1 MANFPETRWDTEA
14 LCRQLTPLLP
24 GLRVEVVAS
33 IGSTN
38 SELLARARSAGAARP
53 DLAPP
58 PCLLVAEH
66 QTQGRGRQ
74 GKPWQSRA
82 GASLTFSIA
91 LPLSPVTWSGLS
103 LAVGLALAEALDPP
117 QPGQT
122 PRLGIKWPNDLLLRD
137 DPSVGVD
144 GGAGPIG
151 RKLGGILIETVQ
163 IGDCRLAVVGVGL
176 NLLPQTLAPGAPALS
191 WGQADLQSLRPGLTP
206 ASALACVAAPL
217 LRALLDFE
225 RAGFAPLRARFAAR
239 DLLAGQA
246 VTTTLA
252 GLPGGIAD
260 GVDDSGTLWLRLPG
274 GSAGSVEQ
282 RLPVGSGEV
291 SLRAGPDLQ
300 TGPGRGDL
308 TC

>member
-1 MANFPETRWDTEA
+1 MPALPKPPWNTDA
-14 LCRQLTPLLP
+14 LCQQLTALLP

-38 SELLARARSAGAARP
+38 TELLARARSASAARP
-53 DLAPP
+53 DLAPR

-82 GASLTFSIA
+82 GASLTFSIS
-91 LPLSPVTWSGLS
+91 LPLSPLTWSGLS

-117 QPGQT
+117 RAGQA

-137 DPSVGVD
+137 DTD
-144 GGAGPIG
+144 AGAGPIG

-163 IGDCRLAVVGVGL
+163 AGDRRLAVVGVGL
-176 NLLPQTLAPGAPALS
+176 NLLPQTLDPGAPALS
-191 WGQADLQSLRPGLTP
+191 WGQADLQALHPDQSAP
-206 ASALACVAAPL
+206 AALACVAAPL

-246 VTTTLA
+246 VTTTLP

-260 GVDDSGTLWLRLPG
+260 GVDDSGTLWLRVP
-274 GSAGSVEQ
+274 GSAGSGAQ

-291 SLRAGPDLQ
+291 SLRAAANSQ
-300 TGPGRGDL
+300 TGAGHGAPA
-308 TC
+308 C